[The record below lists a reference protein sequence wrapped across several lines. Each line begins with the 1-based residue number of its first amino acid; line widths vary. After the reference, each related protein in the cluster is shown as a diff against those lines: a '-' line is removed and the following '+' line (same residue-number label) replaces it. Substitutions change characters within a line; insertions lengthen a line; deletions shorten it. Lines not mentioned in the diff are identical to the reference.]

1 MDNKKKMFI
10 IIIVIIVLLIAIFAI
25 IYKKFYPKNAQGKNV
40 IKEDTYD
47 MYEAYKNKKASEG
60 ATANDAVATL
70 ENNANKYFTVK
81 SIIDNFNTY
90 VSYLN
95 TSVSKLGLIVPAGKE
110 DEALQKYKQNGLNYI
125 NNMLANN
132 YKVKYSADDNYIYNM
147 LKNYSGKSYNI
158 TDMYVVEDSAYINTY
173 FVYGNY
179 DSTEFNYIVI
189 LDKYNYTF
197 EIYLNNYFSEKGYS
211 KKDISSMKTLN
222 IEKIEKNNYNGFE
235 YKSINEEQIAK
246 QYYED
251 FLNKMKNNSEAAYNL
266 LDNEYKEK
274 RFGDV
279 NSFKQYVQNIINTNM
294 ERKLVSYSVTKYGNY
309 TEYVCQD
316 NFGNNFIFKA
326 TGVMNYTVILDTYT
340 VIVNSYDKEYN
351 EADGAKKA
359 QLSLN
364 RFFEALNNKDYETA
378 YNFLNSTYR
387 ENNFKTVDEFKSYV
401 QNNWF
406 ELNSFSYNNVA
417 LNGEYYYLTG
427 EISNYK
433 IEGSYNSKQVSK
445 TFIVSLGTS
454 IRNFEI
460 SFSK

>member
-25 IYKKFYPKNAQGKNV
+25 IYKKFYPKNARGNNV

-110 DEALQKYKQNGLNYI
+110 DEALQKYKQTGLNYI
-125 NNMLANN
+125 NSMLANN
-132 YKVKYSADDNYIYNM
+132 YKVKFSADDNYIYNI

-158 TDMYVVEDSAYINTY
+158 TDMYVLEDSAYINTY

-179 DSTEFNYIVI
+179 EGNEFNYIVI

-197 EIYLNNYFSEKGYS
+197 EIYLNNYFAEKGYS
-211 KKDISSMKTLN
+211 KKDISTMKTLN

-235 YKSINEEQIAK
+235 YKSINEEQMAK

-251 FLNKMKNNSEAAYNL
+251 FFSKMKNNVQMAYNL
-266 LDNEYKEK
+266 LDSEYKEK
-274 RFGDV
+274 RFGSID
-279 NSFKQYVQNIINTNM
+279 NFKVYINNVVNTNVQ
-294 ERKLVSYSVTKYGNY
+294 RSLVSYSTTKYNNY
-309 TEYVCQD
+309 TEHICQD
-316 NFGNNFIFKA
+316 NFGNNFIFKS
-326 TGVMNYTVILDTYT
+326 TGVMKYTVILDTYT
-340 VIVNSYDKEYN
+340 VAVNSYDKEYN
-351 EADGAKKA
+351 DADGAKKA
-359 QLSLN
+359 QLCLN

-378 YNFLNSTYR
+378 YNFFNSTYR
-387 ENNFKTVDEFKSYV
+387 ETNFKTVDEFKNYV
-401 QNNWF
+401 QKNWF
-406 ELNSFSYNNVA
+406 EINSFSYSNVS
-417 LNGEYYYLTG
+417 LNGDYYYLSG
-427 EISNYK
+427 QISNYK
-433 IEGSYNSKQVSK
+433 IEGSFDAKQVSK
-445 TFIVSLGTS
+445 TFIVSLGKN
-454 IRNFEI
+454 IRDFQI